1 MSTRLALA
9 KKLGLLLLDIGSRR
23 TLLEICTAGTDSKER
38 SSGETVGPID
48 GQSVDLFRFV
58 DFGDVGRLLCYSR
71 D

>member
-9 KKLGLLLLDIGSRR
+9 KKLGLLLLGIGSRR

-38 SSGETVGPID
+38 SSGETVGLLGFNLLICL
-48 GQSVDLFRFV
+48 GFV
-58 DFGDVGRLLCYSR
+58 DFGDVGWLLCYSR

>member
-9 KKLGLLLLDIGSRR
+9 KKLGLLLQGIGSRR

-48 GQSVDLFRFV
+48 GQ
-58 DFGDVGRLLCYSR
+58 
-71 D
+71 